1 MELTEKARE
10 TYRNKFSRAR
20 ENFLLEKQMT
30 KDESPN
36 QGQKDGSIGVQ
47 KDGNETVN
55 NNVSIDEENFV
66 GREKDITSDSAVIE
80 AFNENQRIMNNEAMN
95 VETIQTDEEEEEKQ
109 MIKDLSEIEA
119 YIQLDE
125 IQQNEDEAL
134 T

>member
-1 MELTEKARE
+1 
-10 TYRNKFSRAR
+10 
-20 ENFLLEKQMT
+20 
-30 KDESPN
+30 
-36 QGQKDGSIGVQ
+36 
-47 KDGNETVN
+47 
-55 NNVSIDEENFV
+55 
-66 GREKDITSDSAVIE
+66 
-80 AFNENQRIMNNEAMN
+80 MNNEAMN